1 VKLTLRRKVISL
13 VLFAALIPVI
23 VTQIA
28 MFGFKNNI
36 SETTEAELDTLG
48 REALRQIVYDMY
60 YLCNT
65 SNDLIQDKV
74 DRAQKVAWEIVD
86 REGGFKYSDEK
97 AEWTA
102 VDQFTKKTE
111 RVTLPKLMLGNKW
124 LGQTTSF
131 ETRVPVIDEMRS
143 LMGVVASIFQRMNEA
158 GDMIRVATTVSN
170 TNGQRSL
177 GTFIPLMM
185 PDGTKDVVIETVLKG
200 TPYKGIAWAA
210 GSWFI
215 TSYDP
220 IINAKGEI
228 TGMLVVGEQIEAV
241 PSLRKNIQ
249 SVTVG
254 ETGVVTVYGATGD
267 RKGRYIITHD
277 GKKEGESAWFEKD
290 ADGEYF
296 VQKIVNDAVKSE
308 DAVFHNYSWTEQ
320 GSGKEPRRKLSVA
333 IHFYNWDWVIVAST
347 YEDEYYSAKASVEE
361 VSSGFTINMLLL
373 TFGIVAFTLVVAW
386 YFSNRITDPITSL
399 IGSVEKIAR
408 GDLKAGNDEL
418 NNYKIQKRFTLLASK
433 KLNIDDTDES
443 HLLVASVKKMA
454 SNLFSLISQ
463 VGSSGVQVNSS
474 VTQITASARELEATV
489 AEQAASIKEVTAT
502 AKEIL
507 NTSSNLLKTLDEK
520 IGVSVDEASATAEE
534 GRNNLITLEN
544 AIHQLVEATGSISAK
559 LSVINAKANK
569 ISTVV
574 TTINK
579 ISDQT
584 NLLSLNA
591 AIEAEKAGEF
601 GKGFSVV
608 AREISRLADQTAVAT
623 HDIEHM
629 VREMQSSVS
638 SGVMEMD
645 KFSEEVRR
653 DGVTVSSISE
663 KLNDVINS
671 VNELAPHFDEF
682 SFGMKRQTEG
692 AEQISEAMQ
701 QLSVAAEQTKESLQE
716 FRSATGQLTTAV
728 STLNDELTKFKVG

>member
-1 VKLTLRRKVISL
+1 MKLTLRRKVISL
-13 VLFAALIPVI
+13 VLFAALVPVL
-23 VTQIA
+23 VTQFA
-28 MFGFKNNI
+28 MFGLKSNI
-36 SETTEAELDTLG
+36 SHITEAELDTLG
-48 REALRQIVYDMY
+48 REALKQIVLDMY
-60 YLCNT
+60 YLCMT

-74 DRAQKVAWEIVD
+74 DRAQKVAWEIVN
-86 REGGFKYSDEK
+86 REGGFKFSDEK
-97 AEWTA
+97 VEWTA
-102 VDQFTKKTE
+102 VDQFTKKSE
-111 RVTLPKLMLGNKW
+111 KVALPRMMLGNKW
-124 LGQTTSF
+124 LGQVTSF
-131 ETRVPVIDEMRS
+131 ETRVQVVDEMKS
-143 LMGVVASIFQRMNEA
+143 LMGGVASIFQRMNQA

-177 GTFIPLMM
+177 GTYIPAVK
-185 PDGTKDVVIETVLKG
+185 PDGTKDAVIETVMKG

-215 TSYDP
+215 TSYEPVID
-220 IINAKGEI
+220 AKGQI
-228 TGMLVVGEQIEAV
+228 SGMLVVGEQIEAV

-254 ETGVVTVYGATGD
+254 ETGYVTIYGATGD

-290 ADGEYF
+290 SKGEYF
-296 VQKIVNDAVKSE
+296 VQKIINDAVSAD
-308 DAVFHNYSWTEQ
+308 DAVFHTYSWVEP
-320 GSGKEPRRKLSVA
+320 GSGKEPRNKVSVA

-347 YEDEYYSAKASVEE
+347 YEDEYYSAKASVEQ
-361 VSSGFTINMLLL
+361 VSSGFTLNMLLL
-373 TFGIVAFTLVVAW
+373 ASGIVAFTLVVAW

-399 IGSVEKIAR
+399 IGGIEKIAK
-408 GDLKAGNDEL
+408 GDLKAGNEEL
-418 NNYKIQKRFTLLASK
+418 ESYKLSNRFSFFASK
-433 KLNIDDTDES
+433 RLNIDDTDES

-454 SNLFSLISQ
+454 ANLFSLLSQ

-474 VTQITASARELEATV
+474 VTQIKASARELEATV

-507 NTSSNLLKTLDEK
+507 NTSNNLLNTLEDK
-520 IGVSVDEASATAEE
+520 IGVSVTHASATAEE
-534 GRNNLITLEN
+534 GRNNLSTLEN
-544 AIHQLVEATGSISAK
+544 AIHQLIAATGSISAK
-559 LSVINAKANK
+559 LSVINSKANK

-653 DGVTVSSISE
+653 DSVTVSTISG

-682 SFGMKRQTEG
+682 NFGMKRQTEG

-716 FRSATGQLTTAV
+716 FRSATGQLSSAV
-728 STLNDELTKFKVG
+728 STLNDELNKFKIG